1 LANKN
6 KSDHCNYIDRFCFR
20 YNLLQRIRNK
30 SQPVKHNLS
39 RTDKSLVEK
48 KRKRHMMPHRG
59 KTSKT
64 EHITCRPYGAV
75 IFFIQSIFLQG
86 FRRAAA
92 LDCLGCDFF
101 CLRFDCHI
109 NKHPIYPR
117 GIKAI
122 LCRIFFS
129 TRLSPRY
136 GAGLFRM
143 RFFLF
148 KIRLPYQQTP
158 NLSRRDKSNF
168 MPYLFFHKAFAALRR
183 WIVRTRF
190 FCLRFDCHINKHPI
204 YPGGI
209 KAL

>member
-1 LANKN
+1 
-6 KSDHCNYIDRFCFR
+6 
-20 YNLLQRIRNK
+20 
-30 SQPVKHNLS
+30 
-39 RTDKSLVEK
+39 
-48 KRKRHMMPHRG
+48 MMPHRG

-143 RFFLF
+143 RFF
-148 KIRLPYQQTP
+148 
-158 NLSRRDKSNF
+158 
-168 MPYLFFHKAFAALRR
+168 
-183 WIVRTRF
+183 
-190 FCLRFDCHINKHPI
+190 CLRFDCHINKHPI

-209 KAL
+209 KAILCRIFFSTRLSPRCGAGLLGRDFFV